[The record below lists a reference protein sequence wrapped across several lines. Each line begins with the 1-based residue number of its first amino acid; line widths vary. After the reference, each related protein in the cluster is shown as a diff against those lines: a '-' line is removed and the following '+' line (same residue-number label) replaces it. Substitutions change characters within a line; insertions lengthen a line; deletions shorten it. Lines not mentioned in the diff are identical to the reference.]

1 MGRDFTP
8 RELLA
13 SEAVLGDLFEVQRN
27 LIITIGA
34 PGAISHPWETAQQT
48 GL

>member
-1 MGRDFTP
+1 MSRDFTP

-27 LIITIGA
+27 LIFTIDGKEFPYYDKEELA
-34 PGAISHPWETAQQT
+34 HRE
-48 GL
+48 